1 MQSTTKQN
9 DFPCTIEVN
18 SPRVHYSK
26 EHITTEYTY
35 RRTRVEKLPGDV
47 VRATPV
53 TAEYTL
59 RTTRTVPKVGLMLVG
74 LGGNNGTTLT
84 AGVIANKHGIK
95 WETKTGVQHSNYFG
109 SLTQCSVTRL
119 GNTDNNEEVNVPLK
133 SLLPMLN
140 PSDLIISG
148 WDINGA
154 NMAQALKRAQVM
166 DFDLQRQLYPYMEKM
181 IPLPSVFDPKFI
193 AANQSDRAD
202 NVLKGTRQ
210 ENLDVIRG
218 NIRDFKMA
226 NNLESVIV
234 LWTANTERYAE
245 ERVGLNDTEE
255 NLLAAIKRNEE
266 EIAPSTIFAVACI
279 LEHVPFINGS
289 PQNTLVPGV
298 MQLAE
303 KHKTFVCGDDFKTG
317 QTKIK
322 SVLADFLVSAGLK
335 LSSIVSYN
343 HLGNNDGKNLSAPA
357 TFRSKEIS
365 KGNVVT
371 DVVSSNPILYAPG
384 EHPDHVIV
392 IKYVPNVGDSK
403 RAMDEY
409 TSEIYMGGRNTIA
422 LHNTCEDSLLA
433 APIMLDLVVITE
445 LMTRIQYKTNKT
457 EGFEN
462 FDSVLSVLSY
472 LLKAPRVPK
481 GTPVINVLA
490 RQRECIE
497 NILRACIGLDPV
509 SNMLLECK
517 SKVAFH

>member
-1 MQSTTKQN
+1 
-9 DFPCTIEVN
+9 
-18 SPRVHYSK
+18 
-26 EHITTEYTY
+26 
-35 RRTRVEKLPGDV
+35 
-47 VRATPV
+47 
-53 TAEYTL
+53 
-59 RTTRTVPKVGLMLVG
+59 MLVG

-322 SVLADFLVSAGLK
+322 SVLADFLVSVCFIFFSLFSFLFSFPFLFLFFSSFSVNCCSLAS
-335 LSSIVSYN
+335 LSTS
-343 HLGNNDGKNLSAPA
+343 H
-357 TFRSKEIS
+357 
-365 KGNVVT
+365 
-371 DVVSSNPILYAPG
+371 SSTVLP
-384 EHPDHVIV
+384 
-392 IKYVPNVGDSK
+392 
-403 RAMDEY
+403 R
-409 TSEIYMGGRNTIA
+409 T
-422 LHNTCEDSLLA
+422 LLF
-433 APIMLDLVVITE
+433 LV
-445 LMTRIQYKTNKT
+445 
-457 EGFEN
+457 
-462 FDSVLSVLSY
+462 
-472 LLKAPRVPK
+472 
-481 GTPVINVLA
+481 
-490 RQRECIE
+490 
-497 NILRACIGLDPV
+497 
-509 SNMLLECK
+509 
-517 SKVAFH
+517 